1 MRLTNASPGVAG
13 CLLNTYPS
21 EKEKVQVLIKMRV
34 RVRLLAALLMVTLF
48 GVFAAPHG
56 SYASGH
62 GCAPA
67 NPPPVSGSVVPA
79 PATSGSVLINE
90 MLSNPGSTWNCSE
103 VNKTSS
109 ISHDAWVELYNPHN
123 QPYNLYAVHASFDSD
138 SSPSPYYFPFGA
150 AIAAHGYL
158 VLFPN
163 TYADILAAGAKLRLV
178 IAGVT
183 IDQVTPPTTAV
194 DQSYARIPDGTNTWQ
209 VTNTPTIDASN
220 RPSQG
225 SPTPASTSTNQ
236 GQGSSGGVDSNGNS
250 NSTPPLITGTQPAW
264 SKLQLPTPIL
274 ATTPMISSTSG
285 LPAMLS
291 APVSNGEDLPRHILL
306 TGLAIALALMLF
318 WCWRLFSTR

>member
-1 MRLTNASPGVAG
+1 M
-13 CLLNTYPS
+13 
-21 EKEKVQVLIKMRV
+21 KMRV
-34 RVRLLAALLMVTLF
+34 RVRFLAALLMVTLF
-48 GVFAAPHG
+48 WVFATPHG

-67 NPPPVSGSVVPA
+67 NPPPVPGSVVPA
-79 PATSGSVLINE
+79 PATPGSVLINE
-90 MLSNPGSTWNCSE
+90 VLSNPGSTWNCSE

-109 ISHDAWVELYNPHN
+109 ISHDSWVELYNPHN
-123 QPYNLYAVHASFDSD
+123 QPYSLYAVHASFDSD

-178 IAGVT
+178 ITGVT

-194 DQSYARIPDGTNTWQ
+194 DQSFARVPDGTNTLQ

-220 RPSQG
+220 SPSQG
-225 SPTPASTSTNQ
+225 SPTPGST
-236 GQGSSGGVDSNGNS
+236 
-250 NSTPPLITGTQPAW
+250 
-264 SKLQLPTPIL
+264 
-274 ATTPMISSTSG
+274 
-285 LPAMLS
+285 AMLS

-306 TGLAIALALMLF
+306 TGLAIALVMMLF